1 MIFLA
6 GLRIWLFSI
15 LGQCVWRC
23 MSTQE
28 TYIQTIPIYNFQ
40 INAQR
45 SDYMMLLIIA
55 LIFCLAYRTWDLTI
69 PMVNSFPLPPPLN
82 TIHSGHLDN
91 QQDVKDRTGDVYGQL
106 WEKFS
111 YHDLTKTA
119 MKIIRDR
126 WEPNQFPIKSI
137 SGKRVLDMGC
147 GSGRFSFALGEF
159 GAAEVVGVDYGER
172 GLKVAHDIVHKSGI
186 KNIHFQKANIIDLP
200 FQDESF
206 DFVFSH
212 GTLHH
217 TEDMEQG
224 IAEMVRVTKPGG
236 KIWFYIYGAGG
247 IFWYA
252 RKKMPL
258 VMKKI
263 PQHYTLSML
272 DMLGMPS
279 SRFIFVD
286 NWYVPLERHTTDL
299 EARKMLKSL
308 GINKILRKEK
318 GRSTDLD
325 YMSIHGGEV
334 GKIMWGDGELSYFLE
349 K

>member
-1 MIFLA
+1 
-6 GLRIWLFSI
+6 
-15 LGQCVWRC
+15 
-23 MSTQE
+23 
-28 TYIQTIPIYNFQ
+28 
-40 INAQR
+40 
-45 SDYMMLLIIA
+45 MMLLIIA

-69 PMVNSFPLPPPLN
+69 PMVNSFPLPPPPLN